1 MIIEYPKVKIHKSI
15 HTEPYRWCKDALLIQ
30 VIHGKSALTRI
41 YTKENQDYYYQ
52 SQLLLNGKPIMQGS
66 YPVCPT
72 CCGLLA
78 RGYGIEKT
86 DTPEL
91 ESIRENI
98 NAEYK
103 DIFTAVNH
111 LRPLLGLLDSGY
123 YVIADT
129 ELYPT
134 AGNEH
139 FFANVPDELTALS
152 ASCEDFWVAD
162 LCEVT
167 TGIPSYVYPTQS
179 NDCLNI
185 QHAKSY
191 LEKVR
196 QTNAPRAVAYY
207 NGGFLCAL
215 LDGHHKAYACALQGI
230 PLKSTVIIPV
240 TALRH
245 IPQQN
250 FSEVCFADIH
260 LPISD
265 FPLLQPNTATTSEN
279 SIAFKTLYPV
289 SGCVVSEITV
299 RNYYNIPVSEK
310 EMKLFCYP
318 SVEAFSAFYAV
329 DFEGMDITD
338 ENVATWLT
346 GTVPYMYHNLCYALD
361 FYEKTDLQKA
371 LIIARRMITCY
382 PTKKVFSFLLRNKMP
397 ETEQMMIDYL
407 IDHDPT
413 DEFWKMA
420 NSYWNE
426 P

>member
-1 MIIEYPKVKIHKSI
+1 MMKYPQIETGRPI
-15 HTEPYRWCKDALLIQ
+15 HTQPYRWCKEALLIQ
-30 VIHGKSALTRI
+30 ITNGKSVLTRVC
-41 YTKENQDYYYQ
+41 TKTNQDDYYQ

-91 ESIRENI
+91 EIIRDNI

-103 DIFTAVNH
+103 DIFTAVNR

-134 AGNEH
+134 AGDEH

-162 LCEVT
+162 LSDVT
-167 TGIPSYVYPTQS
+167 TGVPSYIYPTQS
-179 NDCLNI
+179 NECLNI
-185 QHAKSY
+185 QHARTY
-191 LEKVR
+191 LEKVG
-196 QTNAPRAVAYY
+196 QENAPRAVAYY
-207 NGGFLCAL
+207 DKGFLCAL
-215 LDGHHKAYACALQGI
+215 LDGHHKAYACALLGI

-240 TALRH
+240 TALCH
-245 IPQQN
+245 TPQKN
-250 FSEVCFADIH
+250 RDTVYFADIA
-260 LPISD
+260 LPVSD
-265 FPLLQPNTATTSEN
+265 FPFLQPNTATDSEN

-289 SGCVVSEITV
+289 SGCIVSKITV
-299 RNYYNIPVSEK
+299 GNYHNIPVSEK

-318 SVEAFSAFYAV
+318 PIEAFSAFYAV
-329 DFEGMDITD
+329 DFGGMDITD
-338 ENVATWLT
+338 ENVARWLT
-346 GTVPYMYHNLCYALD
+346 GTVPYMYHSLHYALE

-371 LIIARRMITCY
+371 LIIARGLLTYY
-382 PTKKVFSFLLRNKMP
+382 PTKYVFSFLLKNKMP

-407 IDHDPT
+407 IDHDPS

-420 NSYWNE
+420 SSYWNE
-426 P
+426 S